1 MKRPEVKIVIP
12 DLLKV
17 KLVDDWEQVTKN
29 NNVSELPDDRHET
42 AVNLVGFGQLVTLP
56 RSPTVQE
63 IVNQYK
69 ADVLKDKGRE
79 T

>member
-29 NNVSELPDDRHET
+29 NNVSELPEYRRET
-42 AVNLVGFGQLVTLP
+42 APNLVGFGQLVTLP

>member
-29 NNVSELPDDRHET
+29 NNVSELPDDRRET